1 MDRVL
6 LVLVLA
12 CCIVITGC
20 ISGSGS
26 GGGEKQPVTTPP
38 TTMAKTSVVT
48 KVTPV
53 PTTVKPTPTVACSHP
68 ATGTMLLSSSVTGAK
83 SLTVDNQNKYDA
95 VITLRVSAKPPE
107 SGGKVLSFY
116 LQANDQYTI
125 HTIPQGSYTLW
136 YKLGECWDPA
146 EKKFAVN
153 RNAERFQDILDY
165 SYNTAGFEAKIYG
178 VSDGNAL
185 TTHVSPDMV

>member
-6 LVLVLA
+6 LVLLLA

-26 GGGEKQPVTTPP
+26 GAGEKTPVTTPP
-38 TTMAKTSVVT
+38 ATIVKTPVVIT
-48 KVTPV
+48 ATPV
-53 PTTVKPTPTVACSHP
+53 PTTLKPTPTVVCSHP
-68 ATGTMLLSSSVTGAK
+68 ATGTMLMSPSVAGSK

-95 VITLRVSAKPPE
+95 VITLRMSAKPPE

-116 LQANDQYTI
+116 LQAHDQYTV

-136 YKLGECWDPA
+136 YKLGECWDPVA
-146 EKKFAVN
+146 KKFAVN
-153 RNAERFQDILDY
+153 RNAERFQDILTY

-185 TTHVSPDMV
+185 TTDVSPDMV